1 MRAGLRARRALVV
14 VTVVALFAGCSSS
27 DRQAP
32 VAPPV
37 VAGIQLPVFEKS
49 CAPQTG
55 PASVVPIRV
64 ISRAAIVA
72 NVCIGGEGPFPF
84 LVDTGGSATLMDAS
98 LAARLHLALVDG
110 PRTVSSFTCK
120 RQISFTAV
128 SRWSVGDTT
137 LAPQTVEV
145 GTVQS
150 PVLPNL
156 DGVLGSDT
164 LSSFGAVRIDYRQQT
179 LTLGPQSAPL
189 RSDVAGGSGPPS
201 VSASLTEGTSLAS
214 PMPVKAD
221 TEALSPHRLQLTQ
234 VRPTVDLS
242 FGPNRFRLTLDT
254 GAGTTN
260 LGPSVVKKL
269 RLAPAGAPG
278 AAYAGL
284 DCPVVV
290 NRYRM
295 GPAMLGKVQ
304 LPEQTIG
311 SNFIPPGTVGVLGSG
326 TLINY
331 NTVVVDYTDGNSSWA
346 KATRLSRP
354 RQNVPSRAGDL
365 GRKVHGHEYGF
376 GDMHPVRCS
385 PAFLSTAP

>member
-1 MRAGLRARRALVV
+1 MTAEDGAYAGSAGLRARHTLVV
-14 VTVVALFAGCSSS
+14 IAVVALITGCGSSEP
-27 DRQAP
+27 QAS

-37 VAGIQLPVFEKS
+37 VPGIQLPVFEKS
-49 CAPQTG
+49 CAPQPG
-55 PASVVPIRV
+55 PPSVVPIRV
-64 ISRAAIVA
+64 LGRGAIVA

-84 LVDTGGSATLMDAS
+84 LVDTGGSTTLVDSS
-98 LAARLHLALVDG
+98 LAARLHVALVDG

-120 RQISFTAV
+120 RQISFAAV
-128 SRWSVGDTT
+128 SRWSVANMT
-137 LAPQTVEV
+137 LLPQTVEV
-145 GTVQS
+145 GPVRS
-150 PVLPNL
+150 PALPNL

-201 VSASLTEGTSLAS
+201 LSASLAEGTSFAS
-214 PMPVKAD
+214 PMPVKVVSE
-221 TEALSPHRLQLTQ
+221 TLSPHHLRLLE

-242 FGPNRFRLTLDT
+242 FGTNRFRLTLDT

-260 LGPSVVKKL
+260 LGPSVVKML
-269 RLAPAGAPG
+269 RLAPAGRPG

-290 NRYRM
+290 NHYTM

-304 LPEQTIG
+304 LPEQTVG
-311 SNFIPPGTVGVLGSG
+311 SNFLPPGTVGVLGSG

-331 NTVVVDYTDGNSSWA
+331 NPVLVDYTDGELFLGQGKQAQSAASEPSISS
-346 KATRLSRP
+346 
-354 RQNVPSRAGDL
+354 G
-365 GRKVHGHEYGF
+365 
-376 GDMHPVRCS
+376 
-385 PAFLSTAP
+385 

>member
-1 MRAGLRARRALVV
+1 MKAEEGAYAVSAGLKARHALVV
-14 VTVVALFAGCSSS
+14 IIVVAALITGCSSS
-27 DRQAP
+27 QPQAP

-37 VAGIQLPVFEKS
+37 GPSIQLPVFEKS
-49 CAPQTG
+49 CASQPG
-55 PASVVPIRV
+55 PPSVVPIRV
-64 ISRAAIVA
+64 VGSGAIVA
-72 NVCIGGEGPFPF
+72 NICISGEGPFPF
-84 LVDTGGSATLMDAS
+84 LVDTGGSTTLVDSS

-120 RQISFTAV
+120 RQISFAAV
-128 SRWSVGDTT
+128 SRWSVGNMT
-137 LAPQTVEV
+137 LLPQTVEV

-201 VSASLTEGTSLAS
+201 VSASLTEGTSFAS
-214 PMPVKAD
+214 PMPVKVVSE
-221 TEALSPHRLQLTQ
+221 TLSPHHLRLTE
-234 VRPTVDLS
+234 VRPTIELS
-242 FGPNRFRLTLDT
+242 FGPNQFTLTLDT

-269 RLAPAGAPG
+269 GLELAGPPG

-290 NRYRM
+290 NHYTM

-304 LPEQTIG
+304 LPEQTVG
-311 SNFIPPGTVGVLGSG
+311 SNFIPPGTVGVIGSG

-331 NTVVVDYTDGNSSWA
+331 NPVLVDYTDGELFLGSGQLAQSAPSEVPISS
-346 KATRLSRP
+346 
-354 RQNVPSRAGDL
+354 G
-365 GRKVHGHEYGF
+365 
-376 GDMHPVRCS
+376 
-385 PAFLSTAP
+385 